1 MIICDD
7 TIFVV
12 LGLIINVHID
22 VDLIHVG
29 ILNMLRDVFNDV
41 MVDTLNT
48 KLDLS
53 LSREYMKSSV
63 NVNMYLS
70 KMY

>member
-29 ILNMLRDVFNDV
+29 ILNKLQDVFNGV
-41 MVDTLNT
+41 MVDALKHQT
-48 KLDLS
+48 
-53 LSREYMKSSV
+53 
-63 NVNMYLS
+63 
-70 KMY
+70 